1 MKGYKNYLWGIV
13 IFCIGT
19 ILALNAIG
27 VTSINL
33 FFTGW
38 WTFVIIIPSLIE
50 VITGKNK
57 KVSLSFL
64 VIGILIFLIDLK
76 ILTINLLFAIMLIC
90 LGLYVIIGN
99 KTIRKIRKINSHSK
113 ESYDVNSV
121 LDNEFILKDEE
132 FKGVYLKAV
141 YGDINCDLKE
151 AYLKED
157 RVINC
162 LAIFGDI
169 ELNLPKDVNVIVKS
183 HSIGTTI
190 NNYNDKNK
198 LNKDAKTIYVNIKS
212 LFSKVDIN
220 QEKRDV

>member
-76 ILTINLLFAIMLIC
+76 ILKINLLF
-90 LGLYVIIGN
+90 
-99 KTIRKIRKINSHSK
+99 
-113 ESYDVNSV
+113 
-121 LDNEFILKDEE
+121 
-132 FKGVYLKAV
+132 
-141 YGDINCDLKE
+141 
-151 AYLKED
+151 
-157 RVINC
+157 
-162 LAIFGDI
+162 
-169 ELNLPKDVNVIVKS
+169 
-183 HSIGTTI
+183 
-190 NNYNDKNK
+190 
-198 LNKDAKTIYVNIKS
+198 
-212 LFSKVDIN
+212 
-220 QEKRDV
+220 